1 MVTRRRLLQY
11 GAFGLAAPAFAPALA
26 SSRSAAQPEDARASE
41 IVRCAI
47 HPAIGVARVGNSPDG
62 WFLAPETAGPF
73 PVPPGGFKDAEGRI
87 KRQVA
92 RFRLYGLD
100 ADGRVVR
107 EVTAA
112 DPETD
117 IAWTVHLANAK
128 AAWYEFDEA
137 LDIPAAKGEPPA
149 PLQPAPAPLRS
160 ARRNATIVERD
171 RLVINPGRRTIRG
184 RRANA
189 DGTDRAARLDGGSF
203 LGIEVELGELRT
215 DEDGR
220 LLVFGGWGRS
230 AAPVPGLLANT
241 FANNDLWHD
250 DTGDGPVD
258 AAVRIG
264 GREIPVDGAWVVV
277 APPNYAPGIGGVV
290 TMYDVVFEAALR
302 LAPEL
307 APERPSFARQIYPL
321 FARMVGNQWVNAG
334 FLRDVGWGS
343 AGDFLEPATLAQLA
357 DPGDASRFLRQ
368 QVFAR
373 FRDPA
378 YVTMDAA
385 GLPPYYGDGIELPA
399 ANPRQWMAVLESQYG
414 WLRQWAEGEFDA
426 DWPAAGLVFP
436 VRLEE
441 LPAAEQ
447 PAALDRA
454 ALDDC
459 LGGPFH
465 PGCEMTWPMR
475 HASLYAT
482 PFRLRRRNGPEP
494 DWGASLTSLIALG
507 PDGPLTASGPGD
519 VTRWMAVPWQTDTSS
534 CLSRY
539 VEQEDDYL
547 PTFWPARVPN
557 DVLAPEGYASVLDP
571 SLSVERR
578 RRAFATRPKWLRGLP
593 SIRSSPVPRIN
604 AFIAVWDKAGIV
616 TRQRGPD
623 DGAPFPDEIWVELGH
638 AIDPGDPAIPRLL
651 VDGTPSLFGEDGY
664 PPGATPVPDADA

>member
-171 RLVINPGRRTIRG
+171 RLVIDPGRRTIRG

-189 DGTDRAARLDGGSF
+189 NGTDRAARLDGGSF

-230 AAPVPGLLANT
+230 CRGRAGAARQHLRQQRPLARRHRRRPGRRRRPHRRPRDPRRRCLGRRRAAELRAR
-241 FANNDLWHD
+241 DLRRRHH
-250 DTGDGPVD
+250 
-258 AAVRIG
+258 VR
-264 GREIPVDGAWVVV
+264 RRLRGA
-277 APPNYAPGIGGVV
+277 I
-290 TMYDVVFEAALR
+290 R

-307 APERPSFARQIYPL
+307 APERPSFCRQIYPL
-321 FARMVGNQWVNAG
+321 FERMVGNQWVNAG
-334 FLRDVGWGS
+334 FLREVGWGS
-343 AGDFLEPATLAQLA
+343 GGDFWSRRRWPSSPTPARGAA
-357 DPGDASRFLRQ
+357 SSASRCS
-368 QVFAR
+368 
-373 FRDPA
+373 PA
-378 YVTMDAA
+378 SATPPTWRWTPPPC
-385 GLPPYYGDGIELPA
+385 LPTTATASSCRPPT
-399 ANPRQWMAVLESQYG
+399 PRQWMAVLESQYG
-414 WLRQWAEGEFDA
+414 WLRQWAAGDFDA
-426 DWPAAGLVFP
+426 DWPATGLRFP
-436 VRLEE
+436 DRLED
-441 LPAAEQ
+441 LPVAEQ

-475 HASLYAT
+475 HASIYAE
-482 PFRLRRRNGPEP
+482 PFRLRRRTEPEP
-494 DWGASLTSLIALG
+494 DWGEFLTSLTALG
-507 PDGPLTASGPGD
+507 PDGPLTASGPGRRHTLD
-519 VTRWMAVPWQTDTSS
+519 GGAVADRHLQ
-534 CLSRY
+534 
-539 VEQEDDYL
+539 L
-547 PTFWPARVPN
+547 PVPLRRGGRRLPAHL
-557 DVLAPEGYASVLDP
+557 LAGAGA
-571 SLSVERR
+571 ERR
-578 RRAFATRPKWLRGLP
+578 AGAGGVRLRA
-593 SIRSSPVPRIN
+593 
-604 AFIAVWDKAGIV
+604 
-616 TRQRGPD
+616 
-623 DGAPFPDEIWVELGH
+623 
-638 AIDPGDPAIPRLL
+638 
-651 VDGTPSLFGEDGY
+651 
-664 PPGATPVPDADA
+664 